1 MDPTPRRF
9 GTYDA
14 HVPLLG
20 AHFEHLAPHPQCSDL
35 ICIYGFP
42 LNRVSVTGL
51 VVGAIV
57 RQSRLLFSL
66 DDGTGTVVS
75 CLQWLPATAAQVQD
89 LSAIGITVPDVGTV
103 VRAHGTI
110 GRFRDQWQ
118 LTVAYYDVIRDPN
131 EELLDHLLAVQLHQ
145 NLLAEVDREQDPVIL
160 ESRTQQNV
168 GVSVA
173 RMLQS
178 RAHSGPLAFATL
190 MQEPALVA
198 QARAEQ
204 PQDPPEFT
212 ISVVLQDLVRQG
224 YLAPTGRLEEG
235 VFAWQ

>member
-1 MDPTPRRF
+1 MPSCASR
-9 GTYDA
+9 GY
-14 HVPLLG
+14 
-20 AHFEHLAPHPQCSDL
+20 CS
-35 ICIYGFP
+35 
-42 LNRVSVTGL
+42 
-51 VVGAIV
+51 VV
-57 RQSRLLFSL
+57 L
-66 DDGTGTVVS
+66 DDGMGTVVS
-75 CLQWLPATAAQVQD
+75 CLQWLPSTAAQVQD
-89 LSAIGITVPDVGTV
+89 LSTLGITVPDVGTV

-118 LTVAYYDVIRDPN
+118 LTTAYFDVIRDPN

-160 ESRTQQNV
+160 ESRKQQNA

-178 RAHSGPLAFATL
+178 RTHSGLLAFATL
-190 MQEPALVA
+190 MQDPALLA

-212 ISVVLQDLVRQG
+212 ISAALQDLVRQG
-224 YLAPTGRLEEG
+224 HLAPAGRPEDG